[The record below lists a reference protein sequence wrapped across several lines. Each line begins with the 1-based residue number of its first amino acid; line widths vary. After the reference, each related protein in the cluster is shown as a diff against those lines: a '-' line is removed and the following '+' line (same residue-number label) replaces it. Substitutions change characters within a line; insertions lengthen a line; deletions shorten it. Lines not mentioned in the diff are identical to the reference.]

1 MGSSDEQP
9 NEQQPMI
16 DLPPIRVIRLEAVIQ
31 GLVLGV
37 MTGAG
42 IMVATLVLLVRGGR
56 VVGPH
61 LSLLAQFCPG
71 YHVSVIGSLI
81 GFAWGA
87 FYGFV
92 VGYLVSTLYNRI
104 AMRRGTLRGTP

>member
-1 MGSSDEQP
+1 MASSDEQRVA
-9 NEQQPMI
+9 
-16 DLPPIRVIRLEAVIQ
+16 DLPPIRVMRLEALVQ
-31 GLVLGV
+31 GLVLGL

-42 IMVATLVLLVRGGR
+42 IMVATLVLVVRGGR

-61 LSLLAQFCPG
+61 LGLLAQFLPG

-87 FYGFV
+87 LYGFV
-92 VGYLVSTLYNRI
+92 TGYLVSTLYNRI

>member
-1 MGSSDEQP
+1 MASSDEQP
-9 NEQQPMI
+9 AA

-37 MTGAG
+37 MAGAG
-42 IMVATLVLLVRGGR
+42 IMIATLVLLVRGGR

-61 LSLLAQFCPG
+61 LALLAQFCPG
-71 YHVSVIGSLI
+71 YHVSVIGSFI

-104 AMRRGTLRGTP
+104 AIRRGTLRGTP

>member
-1 MGSSDEQP
+1 MDSSDDQP
-9 NEQQPMI
+9 AA
-16 DLPPIRVIRLEAVIQ
+16 DLSPIRVIRLEALIQ
-31 GLVLGV
+31 GLVLGI

-42 IMVATLVLLVRGGR
+42 IMVATLVLVVRGGP

-61 LSLLAQFCPG
+61 LALLAQFCPG
-71 YHVSVIGSLI
+71 YHVSVIGSVI

-87 FYGFV
+87 LYGFV

>member
-1 MGSSDEQP
+1 MASSDEQRVA
-9 NEQQPMI
+9 
-16 DLPPIRVIRLEAVIQ
+16 DLPPIRVIRLEAFIQ
-31 GLVLGV
+31 GLVLGI

-42 IMVATLVLLVRGGR
+42 IMIATLVLVVRGGP

-61 LSLLAQFCPG
+61 LALLGQFLPG
-71 YHVSVIGSLI
+71 YQVSVLGSLI
-81 GFAWGA
+81 GFFWAA
-87 FYGFV
+87 LYGFV

>member
-1 MGSSDEQP
+1 MASSDEQRVA
-9 NEQQPMI
+9 
-16 DLPPIRVIRLEAVIQ
+16 DLPPIRVMRLEALIQ
-31 GLVLGV
+31 GLVLGI

-42 IMVATLVLLVRGGR
+42 VMAATLVLVVRGGR

-61 LSLLAQFCPG
+61 LALLAQFLPG
-71 YHVSVIGSLI
+71 YQVSVVGSLI

-87 FYGFV
+87 LYGFI

-104 AMRRGTLRGTP
+104 ATRRGTLRGTP

>member
-1 MGSSDEQP
+1 MASSDEQRLP
-9 NEQQPMI
+9 AP
-16 DLPPIRVIRLEAVIQ
+16 PPIRVIRLEAVIQ
-31 GLVLGV
+31 GLVLGI
-37 MTGAG
+37 MAGAG
-42 IMVATLVLLVRGGR
+42 IMFATLVLVVRGGP

-61 LSLLAQFCPG
+61 LALLAQFLPG
-71 YHVSVIGSLI
+71 YHVSVLGSLI
-81 GFAWGA
+81 GLAWGA

>member
-1 MGSSDEQP
+1 MASSDEQRAA
-9 NEQQPMI
+9 
-16 DLPPIRVIRLEAVIQ
+16 DLPPIRVIRLEALIQ
-31 GLVLGV
+31 GLVLGI

-42 IMVATLVLLVRGGR
+42 VMAATLVLVVRGGR

-61 LSLLAQFCPG
+61 LALLAQFLPG
-71 YHVSVIGSLI
+71 YQVSVVGSLI

-87 FYGFV
+87 LYGFI

-104 AMRRGTLRGTP
+104 AMLRGTLRGTP

>member
-1 MGSSDEQP
+1 MASSDEQP
-9 NEQQPMI
+9 VA
-16 DLPPIRVIRLEAVIQ
+16 DPPIRVIRLEAVIQ

-42 IMVATLVLLVRGGR
+42 IMVATLVLVVRGGR

-61 LSLLAQFCPG
+61 LALLAQFMPG

-81 GFAWGA
+81 GLAWGA
-87 FYGFV
+87 LYGFLG
-92 VGYLVSTLYNRI
+92 GYLVSTLYNRI
-104 AMRRGTLRGTP
+104 ATRRG

>member
-1 MGSSDEQP
+1 MASSDEQRVP
-9 NEQQPMI
+9 VA
-16 DLPPIRVIRLEAVIQ
+16 PPIRVIRLEAVIQ
-31 GLVLGV
+31 GLVLGI

-42 IMVATLVLLVRGGR
+42 IMVATLVLVVRGGP

-61 LSLLAQFCPG
+61 LALLGQFLPG
-71 YHVSVIGSLI
+71 YQVSVLGSLI
-81 GFAWGA
+81 GFFWAA
-87 FYGFV
+87 LYGFV

>member
-1 MGSSDEQP
+1 MASSDEQP
-9 NEQQPMI
+9 VA
-16 DLPPIRVIRLEAVIQ
+16 DLQPIRVIRLEAVIQ
-31 GLVLGV
+31 GIVLGL

-42 IMVATLVLLVRGGR
+42 IMVATLVLVVRGGR

-61 LSLLAQFCPG
+61 LGLLAQFLPG
-71 YHVSVIGSLI
+71 YQVSVIGSLI

-87 FYGFV
+87 LYGFV

-104 AMRRGTLRGTP
+104 AMRRGTLRGPS

>member
-1 MGSSDEQP
+1 MASSDEQLP
-9 NEQQPMI
+9 GP
-16 DLPPIRVIRLEAVIQ
+16 PPIRVIRLEAVIQ
-31 GLVLGV
+31 GLVLGI

-42 IMVATLVLLVRGGR
+42 IMVATLVLVVRGGP

-61 LSLLAQFCPG
+61 LALLGQFLPG
-71 YHVSVIGSLI
+71 YQVSVLGSLI
-81 GFAWGA
+81 GFFWAA
-87 FYGFV
+87 LYGFV

>member
-1 MGSSDEQP
+1 MA
-9 NEQQPMI
+9 
-16 DLPPIRVIRLEAVIQ
+16 DLPPIRVMRLEALIQ
-31 GLVLGV
+31 GLVLGF
-37 MTGAG
+37 MTGAA
-42 IMVATLVLLVRGGR
+42 IMVATLVLVMRGGR

-61 LSLLAQFCPG
+61 LGLLAQFLPG

-87 FYGFV
+87 LYGFV
-92 VGYLVSTLYNRI
+92 AGYLVSTLYNRI

>member
-1 MGSSDEQP
+1 MASSDEQRAA
-9 NEQQPMI
+9 
-16 DLPPIRVIRLEAVIQ
+16 DLPPIRVIRLEALIQ
-31 GLVLGV
+31 GLVLGI

-42 IMVATLVLLVRGGR
+42 VMAATLVLVVRGGR

-61 LSLLAQFCPG
+61 LALLAQFLPG
-71 YHVSVIGSLI
+71 YQVSVVGSLI

-87 FYGFV
+87 LYGFI
-92 VGYLVSTLYNRI
+92 VGYLVSTLYNRL

>member
-1 MGSSDEQP
+1 MASSDEQP
-9 NEQQPMI
+9 VA
-16 DLPPIRVIRLEAVIQ
+16 DLQPIRVIRLEAVIQ
-31 GLVLGV
+31 GIVLGL

-42 IMVATLVLLVRGGR
+42 IMVATLVLVVRGGR

-61 LSLLAQFCPG
+61 LGLLAQFLPG
-71 YHVSVIGSLI
+71 YQVSVIGSLI

-87 FYGFV
+87 LYGFV

>member
-1 MGSSDEQP
+1 MASSDEHP
-9 NEQQPMI
+9 AA
-16 DLPPIRVIRLEAVIQ
+16 DLPPIRVIRLEALIQ
-31 GLVLGV
+31 GLVLGI

-42 IMVATLVLLVRGGR
+42 IMVATLVLVVRGGP

-61 LSLLAQFCPG
+61 LALLGQFLPG

-87 FYGFV
+87 LYGFV

-104 AMRRGTLRGTP
+104 AMRRGTLRGTS

>member
-1 MGSSDEQP
+1 MASSDEQRVA
-9 NEQQPMI
+9 
-16 DLPPIRVIRLEAVIQ
+16 DLPPIRVIRLEALIQ
-31 GLVLGV
+31 GLVLGI

-42 IMVATLVLLVRGGR
+42 IMAATLFLVVRGGR

-61 LSLLAQFCPG
+61 LALLAQFLPG
-71 YHVSVIGSLI
+71 YQVSVVGSLI

-87 FYGFV
+87 LYGFI

>member
-9 NEQQPMI
+9 AA
-16 DLPPIRVIRLEAVIQ
+16 DLSPIRVIRLEAFIQ

-42 IMVATLVLLVRGGR
+42 LMVATLVLVVRGGS

-61 LSLLAQFCPG
+61 LALLAQFLPG
-71 YHVSVIGSLI
+71 YQVSVVGSFI

-87 FYGFV
+87 LYGFV

-104 AMRRGTLRGTP
+104 AMRRGTLRGAP

>member
-1 MGSSDEQP
+1 MASSDEQRAA
-9 NEQQPMI
+9 
-16 DLPPIRVIRLEAVIQ
+16 DLPPIRVIRLEALIQ
-31 GLVLGV
+31 GLVLGI

-42 IMVATLVLLVRGGR
+42 IMVATLVLVVRGGP

-61 LSLLAQFCPG
+61 LALLGQFLPG

-87 FYGFV
+87 LYGFV

>member
-1 MGSSDEQP
+1 MASSDEQDVA
-9 NEQQPMI
+9 
-16 DLPPIRVIRLEAVIQ
+16 DLPPIRVIRLEALIQ
-31 GLVLGV
+31 GIVLGI
-37 MTGAG
+37 MTGAA
-42 IMVATLVLLVRGGR
+42 IMLATLVLLARGGS

-61 LSLLAQFCPG
+61 LALLAQFCPG

-87 FYGFV
+87 LYGFV

>member
-1 MGSSDEQP
+1 MASSDEQLP
-9 NEQQPMI
+9 VP
-16 DLPPIRVIRLEAVIQ
+16 PPIRVIRLEAVIQ
-31 GLVLGV
+31 GLVLGI

-42 IMVATLVLLVRGGR
+42 IMVATLVLVVRGGP

-61 LSLLAQFCPG
+61 LALLAQFLPG

-81 GFAWGA
+81 GFFWGA
-87 FYGFV
+87 LYGFV

-104 AMRRGTLRGTP
+104 AMRRGTLRGTS

>member
-1 MGSSDEQP
+1 MASSDEQRAA
-9 NEQQPMI
+9 
-16 DLPPIRVIRLEAVIQ
+16 DLPPIRVIRLEALIQ
-31 GLVLGV
+31 GLVLGI

-42 IMVATLVLLVRGGR
+42 IMIATLVLVVRGGP

-61 LSLLAQFCPG
+61 LALLGQFLPG
-71 YHVSVIGSLI
+71 YQVSVVGSLI

-87 FYGFV
+87 LYGFI
-92 VGYLVSTLYNRI
+92 VGYLVSTLYNRL

>member
-1 MGSSDEQP
+1 MASSD
-9 NEQQPMI
+9 QQPVA
-16 DLPPIRVIRLEAVIQ
+16 DSPAIRVIRLEALIQ

-42 IMVATLVLLVRGGR
+42 IMVATLVLVLRGGP

-61 LSLLAQFCPG
+61 LALLAQFLPG
-71 YHVSVIGSLI
+71 YHVSVIGSVI
-81 GFAWGA
+81 GFVWGA

-92 VGYLVSTLYNRI
+92 VGYLVSTLYNRF

>member
-1 MGSSDEQP
+1 MASSDEQRAA
-9 NEQQPMI
+9 
-16 DLPPIRVIRLEAVIQ
+16 DLPPIRVIRLEALIQ
-31 GLVLGV
+31 GLVLGI

-42 IMVATLVLLVRGGR
+42 VMAATLVLVVRGGR

-61 LSLLAQFCPG
+61 LALLAQFLPG
-71 YHVSVIGSLI
+71 YQVSVVGSLI

-87 FYGFV
+87 LYGFI

-104 AMRRGTLRGTP
+104 AMRRGTLRGTS

>member
-1 MGSSDEQP
+1 MASSDEQLSVP
-9 NEQQPMI
+9 
-16 DLPPIRVIRLEAVIQ
+16 PPIRVIRLEAVIQ
-31 GLVLGV
+31 GLVLGI

-42 IMVATLVLLVRGGR
+42 IMVATLVLVMRGGP

-61 LSLLAQFCPG
+61 LALLAQFLPG
-71 YHVSVIGSLI
+71 YQVSVIGSVI
-81 GFAWGA
+81 GFFWGA
-87 FYGFV
+87 LYGFV

>member
-1 MGSSDEQP
+1 MASSE
-9 NEQQPMI
+9 EQQAA

-31 GLVLGV
+31 GSVLGL
-37 MTGAG
+37 MTGAA
-42 IMVATLVLLVRGGR
+42 IMLATLVLLVRGGR

-61 LSLLAQFCPG
+61 LALLAQFCPG
-71 YHVSVIGSLI
+71 YHVSVIGSVI

-104 AMRRGTLRGTP
+104 AMRRGTLGGTP

>member
-1 MGSSDEQP
+1 MGSSDEQRVA
-9 NEQQPMI
+9 
-16 DLPPIRVIRLEAVIQ
+16 DLPPIRVIRLEALVQ

-42 IMVATLVLLVRGGR
+42 IMVATLVLVVRGGR

-61 LSLLAQFCPG
+61 LALLAQFLPG
-71 YHVSVIGSLI
+71 YQVSVIGSLI

-87 FYGFV
+87 LYGFV